1 MSQVAIMVFRE
12 ALEVV
17 VVAALLLAATRGV
30 PGRWLWAALGA
41 GAGILGASIIAF
53 FAEQL
58 ADAMAGSSQDVF
70 QAVILLATVI
80 LVAWTIAWMRSHG
93 REIAAQ
99 ARDTGRRIAAGT
111 APRYLMATA
120 IAVSILR
127 DGTELAV
134 FLVGAGMANQQNL
147 GSVLAGFAIGLA
159 GGAVVGI
166 LLYRGVMAAS
176 LGRVFNAVAAL
187 LAFLGAGLAAQAIG
201 ILCTAGWL
209 PSGIDPV
216 WDTEDVL
223 SQASDVGRFLH
234 TLLGYIS
241 QPSAAQ
247 LLTYG
252 VTLAFVLWLG
262 FRRLPPPA
270 AASR

>member
-1 MSQVAIMVFRE
+1 MSQVAVMVFRE
-12 ALEVV
+12 ALEIV

-58 ADAMAGSSQDVF
+58 ADAMAGSGQDIF
-70 QAVILLATVI
+70 QAFILLATAG

-93 REIAAQ
+93 REIATQ

-120 IAVSILR
+120 IGVSILR

-134 FLVGAGMANQQNL
+134 FLVGAGVAGQQSMA
-147 GSVLAGFAIGLA
+147 SVIAGFAIGIA
-159 GGAVVGI
+159 GGVAVGI

-187 LAFLGAGLAAQAIG
+187 LAFLGAGLASQAIG
-201 ILCTAGWL
+201 ILCGAGWL
-209 PSGIDPV
+209 PSGLDPV
-216 WDTEDVL
+216 WDTEDFL
-223 SQASDVGRFLH
+223 SQGSDLGRFLH
-234 TLLGYIS
+234 TLLGYMS
-241 QPSAAQ
+241 QPSATQ

-252 VTLAFVLWLG
+252 ATLALVLWLG

-270 AASR
+270 ISR